1 MRITFWLPLWAGLLA
16 PIVQAGTVQF
26 EVSNLGSGS
35 YQYTYLLSGFTFQA
49 NEDLDIQFDPGIY
62 AALSNPSA
70 GDPTQFMA
78 MAFQPDSST
87 QISGD
92 YIALALVDNPSM
104 AGPFQVDFT
113 LVGGGQPGPQ
123 PYMINQLD
131 DNGFLEYQVASGNT
145 SLASTTAPEP
155 GGMTLG
161 GVGLLL
167 LAGAAFARRRSGS
180 TA

>member
-49 NEDLDIQFDPGIY
+49 NEDLDVQFDPGIY
-62 AALSNPSA
+62 AALSNPTA
-70 GDPTQFMA
+70 GDPTQFTA
-78 MAFQPDSST
+78 MAFQPDPA
-87 QISGD
+87 SGD
-92 YIALALVDNPSM
+92 YIALALVNSPSL
-104 AGPFQVDFT
+104 AGPFEVDFT

-123 PYMINQLD
+123 PYSLNQFD
-131 DNGFLEYQVASGNT
+131 PNGFLLGTVATGET

-155 GGMTLG
+155 GGVMLG

-167 LAGAAFARRRSGS
+167 LAGAAFARRRTSS

>member
-26 EVSNLGSGS
+26 EVTNLGAGS

-49 NEDLDIQFDPGIY
+49 NEDLDVQFDPGIY
-62 AALSNPSA
+62 ATLSNPTA
-70 GDPTQFMA
+70 GDPTLFTA
-78 MAFQPDSST
+78 MAFQPDSMT
-87 QISGD
+87 DASGD
-92 YIALALVDNPSM
+92 YIALALVDTPSL
-104 AGPFQVDFT
+104 AGPFEVDFT

-123 PYMINQLD
+123 PYSLNLFD
-131 DNGFLEYQVASGNT
+131 DNGFLLSTVTTGET

-155 GGMTLG
+155 GGLMLG

-167 LAGAAFARRRSGS
+167 LAGAAFARRRTRS